1 MGLGDTYRYEYNR
14 LVGRVEDRTTGEDGD
29 SCFVLGRNSRCDD
42 GIGIPRRQGLDA
54 EASLFEQFLP
64 TFEQKKAER
73 LNILAVKA
81 FYGPLSTMKMKE
93 YLSGTFFD
101 TRASL
106 FRNKFKLSP
115 LQEAHIDGIKEAL
128 DAMRPLPTDI
138 ATALAI
144 EIASLTVY
152 HSNNI
157 ENAGLG
163 ISETEI
169 VVKGIFCPPGQN
181 TMSRFLETW
190 THCKS
195 LALVID
201 YVRSGLGRENLRP
214 SHFRAIHAALMA
226 ETPTACPGTWRKE
239 SVFIAG
245 NPTQVLATPPEIDA
259 LVNQVFEYANSSTD
273 HNIEIMINVHSW
285 LARIHPFVDGNG
297 RSIRLL
303 MAFLAMS
310 GGLPGVAFTCGANK
324 YFSAI
329 RDWDN
334 SPNQFGTLV
343 LEELDMMFDVYQ
355 KAIHTAGA
363 VANKRS
369 KKAFTVL

>member
-1 MGLGDTYRYEYNR
+1 MSTIGLLAGLRIGRLVKTEIVASSFVATLAATMGLGYLAVRAE
-14 LVGRVEDRTTGEDGD
+14 
-29 SCFVLGRNSRCDD
+29 RN
-42 GIGIPRRQGLDA
+42 QLGLDA
-54 EASLFEQFLP
+54 EASFEQFLP

-81 FYGPLSTMKMKE
+81 FYGPLSIMKMKE

-106 FRNKFKLSP
+106 FRNKFKSSP

-138 ATALAI
+138 ANALAI

-157 ENAGLG
+157 ENSGLG

-201 YVRSGLGRENLRP
+201 YVRPAWSVRTLGRRTFVP
-214 SHFRAIHAALMA
+214 STR
-226 ETPTACPGTWRKE
+226 R
-239 SVFIAG
+239 
-245 NPTQVLATPPEIDA
+245 
-259 LVNQVFEYANSSTD
+259 
-273 HNIEIMINVHSW
+273 
-285 LARIHPFVDGNG
+285 
-297 RSIRLL
+297 
-303 MAFLAMS
+303 
-310 GGLPGVAFTCGANK
+310 
-324 YFSAI
+324 
-329 RDWDN
+329 
-334 SPNQFGTLV
+334 
-343 LEELDMMFDVYQ
+343 
-355 KAIHTAGA
+355 
-363 VANKRS
+363 
-369 KKAFTVL
+369 